1 MSALPKYIARQRSK
15 RPCAKADARGL
26 QKEKRGVMKI
36 YTIPAGMLRANSYLL
51 TEDGRSAVLIDCG
64 GEEPLGFARRKGLKI
79 EYVLLTHGHFDHI
92 AGCAAAQGEGAKIG
106 CLKEESDLVNSS
118 GNLAGAMGINIPPF
132 RIDFTFSD
140 GESFDLC
147 GMRFSV
153 IATPGH
159 TPGGAC
165 FLCGD
170 ELFTGDTLFSESVGR
185 TDFPG
190 GSGEQLRES
199 IRKLFALSGDKRVYP
214 GHDEQTTLEHE
225 RKYNPF
231 A

>member
-132 RIDFTFSD
+132 RIDLLFPTEKVSICAVCVFPS
-140 GESFDLC
+140 L
-147 GMRFSV
+147 RP
-153 IATPGH
+153 PGTRREGH
-159 TPGGAC
+159 AFC
-165 FLCGD
+165 AAM
-170 ELFTGDTLFSESVGR
+170 SS
-185 TDFPG
+185 
-190 GSGEQLRES
+190 LRE
-199 IRKLFALSGDKRVYP
+199 ILSFQRAWA
-214 GHDEQTTLEHE
+214 EQIFPEGAANSCAKVSENCL
-225 RKYNPF
+225 P
-231 A
+231 